1 MPRTSSL
8 LTLMCVG
15 SLNLAAVAADVDSGE
30 KAAAEDQR
38 GVWRYVAE
46 NDGIRPVAKS
56 ISLASERPQD
66 LTEEVTYLGSRQ
78 RYAQLRYGSENSRRV
93 VVVVDERGEGQFDF
107 FIDADRDRTITA
119 DEQVTGDGR
128 TRRLILDAEIMRED
142 EPVQASRTVELRL
155 GATGTRLS
163 VATMGFITGSI
174 GWGLPDDHQ
183 PTRVEVRRIDGNANG
198 LFADARDRLQI
209 DLNDDGDWNAVSE
222 QFSWLPV
229 QTIEGRRYA
238 VRSDRLGRR
247 CTLSE
252 ITGVG
257 KLQVV
262 AAHLAPS
269 AKIINFEAM
278 VFSDDGS
285 AYSVQQPQSPLEVP
299 VGRYTL
305 GSVTLTI
312 DNGDPEPWH
321 FVFSRSGSVDE
332 NDWINVDADQEVS
345 LEAVGET
352 RFTLTAGTS
361 DVVKPGD
368 AITISPR
375 MYTTDGLL
383 INLSCRGR
391 RMGSFDSER
400 SHNRCDLKLISADGK
415 TVSSAQSG
423 FA

>member
-1 MPRTSSL
+1 VVSFN
-8 LTLMCVG
+8 V
-15 SLNLAAVAADVDSGE
+15 AAVAADTHSHDKV
-30 KAAAEDQR
+30 AAEDQA
-38 GVWRYVAE
+38 WQYVAE
-46 NDGIRPVAKS
+46 SDGVRPVAKS
-56 ISLASERPQD
+56 ISLTSDRPQD
-66 LTEEVTYLGSRQ
+66 LLEEVTYLGLRQ

-93 VVVVDERGEGQFDF
+93 VVVVDERGEGRFDF

-119 DEQVTGDGR
+119 DEQVAGDGR
-128 TRRLILDAEIMRED
+128 TRRLELDAEIILED
-142 EPVQASRTVELRL
+142 EPILALRTVELRL

-163 VATMGFITGSI
+163 VATIGFIEGSI
-174 GWGLPDDHQ
+174 QWAGQDDAQ
-183 PTRVEVRRIDGNANG
+183 PARVQARRVDGNANG
-198 LFADARDRLQI
+198 LFADGRDRLQI

-222 QFSWLPV
+222 QFSWLPI
-229 QTIEGRRYA
+229 QTIGGRRYA
-238 VRSDRLGRR
+238 VRSDRLGSR
-247 CTLSE
+247 LALAE

-262 AAHLAPS
+262 AANLPPS
-269 AKIINFEAM
+269 AKIISFEAM

-285 AYSVQQPQSPLEVP
+285 AYSVQQPNSPLEVP

-312 DNGDPEPWH
+312 DNGDREPWH
-321 FVFSRSGSVDE
+321 FVFARSGSVAAT
-332 NDWINVDADQEVS
+332 DWTSVDTNQDVS
-345 LEAVGET
+345 LEAIGET

-361 DVVKPGD
+361 DRVRPGD

-375 MYTTDGLL
+375 MYTQDGLL

-400 SHNRCDLKLISADGK
+400 SHNRCNLKLISADGK